1 MAPNAIWKIDA
12 NGTRSY
18 LPKLR
23 KVLPRKHSKSK
34 FLEAFQNRG
43 ENGEGDEEK
52 TLHEIQMYIEEKYKY
67 RLKRN
72 TSVGWREIQLYVEDK
87 YNNV

>member
-1 MAPNAIWKIDA
+1 M
-12 NGTRSY
+12 
-18 LPKLR
+18 R

-52 TLHEIQMYIEEKYKY
+52 TLHEIQMYVEEKYKY

-72 TSVGWREIQLYVEDK
+72 TNIG
-87 YNNV
+87 